1 MSFMNRFFRRSEPI
15 APAQMQEWWGLSGP
29 DQTRY
34 EEYFL
39 ERLRSCFD
47 SYAIRQQPML
57 IIDHEFCQH
66 SKGICIDYLP
76 MPLIIDNL
84 KKVTEKPFCLS
95 PTKECI
101 VVSFVQNLEK
111 VTALLPPS
119 QHLARSAVRDSL
131 IRGGVKCPVTCELLS
146 EIELFCVGICGHV
159 FSHAVIRESNCPVC
173 REPVAWTTVKK
184 DDL

>member
-1 MSFMNRFFRRSEPI
+1 MSFMNRFFRCSGPI
-15 APAQMQEWWGLSGP
+15 APTQIREWWSLSGVE
-29 DQTRY
+29 QTRY
-34 EEYFL
+34 DEFFL
-39 ERLRSCFD
+39 GKLHSYFD

-66 SKGICIDYLP
+66 SKGICIDCIP
-76 MPLIIDNL
+76 MSLIIDNV

-101 VVSFVQNLEK
+101 VVSFIQNLER
-111 VTALLPPS
+111 VTAILPPS

-131 IRGGVKCPVTCELLS
+131 IRGDGKCPVTCDLLS

-159 FSHAVIRESNCPVC
+159 FSHAVVRESNCPVC
-173 REPVAWTTVKK
+173 REPMAWTTVKK
-184 DDL
+184 EDL